1 MPKASVPCVP
11 KGASSVVKMPPLLRK
26 KPWRPPASRYSPTIW
41 PASVDAKCNGS
52 SGGGGGGIIERGEGA
67 GTATQ
72 EAVGLDAGVG
82 KRPDDLACIVDVA
95 GHGAA
100 G

>member
-1 MPKASVPCVP
+1 M
-11 KGASSVVKMPPLLRK
+11 
-26 KPWRPPASRYSPTIW
+26 RPQGGVQRGEDAAAATEEAVEAAGVAVFPDNLACI
-41 PASVDAKCNGS
+41 VDARCNGS

-82 KRPDDLACIVDVA
+82 KRPDDLACIVDAV
-95 GHGAA
+95 GRGAA